1 MQNNPIITLTS
12 DFGYKDPFVG
22 MMKGVILS
30 INPLAKIIDITHGI
44 SPHNIEE
51 AAPNNRH
58 EPQFLPAENSSCR
71 GC

>member
-30 INPLAKIIDITHGI
+30 INPLAMAHA
-44 SPHNIEE
+44 NLL
-51 AAPNNRH
+51 
-58 EPQFLPAENSSCR
+58 FLLDF
-71 GC
+71 